1 MTIPVKRFFYLI
13 NILTIVYII
22 FTVLFS
28 SISIRTNYKNLS
40 KLNYNIE
47 KEYDVILDKYKKIIV
62 LILKNELPENI
73 NYFNSVSS
81 AAYSLPP
88 INELKFS
95 EPKDAIVNGVSNKTS
110 SSSNI
115 ISAIECYNSKCIKVF
130 VDREKI
136 LNNILKNK
144 SWRYGEITTIPI
156 KKATLLK
163 ISANSFLEAH
173 KNFIITTLSYF
184 FILYLFQSIFLFIRN
199 YRLFKNNASLL
210 IALDKNN
217 QESIKQSI
225 DYNKLYD
232 NVLFTQ
238 ELSSEYFTHCIHQL
252 ITRDIYIE
260 EIDLMDCLRK
270 IEKFFSYRIIKSNLK
285 ITFDHKDTIKS
296 ITSDREMVFIV
307 LLNLIF
313 KTIYRSKLSSEI
325 IIKISQDQGSANIEI
340 TDIGYEY
347 KQKLSDKIRMHEL
360 PSPVL
365 EKLCQKAKIEIKDT
379 KKDEVNVM
387 FISINIMDPETEEDQ
402 ETNITDDNIIKIK
415 FSPL

>member
-1 MTIPVKRFFYLI
+1 M
-13 NILTIVYII
+13 TIVYII

-47 KEYDVILDKYKKIIV
+47 KEYDVVLDKYKKIIV
-62 LILKNELPENI
+62 LMLKNELPENI

-95 EPKDAIVNGVSNKTS
+95 ESKDAIVNGISNKTS
-110 SSSNI
+110 RSSNI
-115 ISAIECYNSKCIKVF
+115 ISAIECYNSKCIKIF

-163 ISANSFLEAH
+163 ISANSFLEGH
-173 KNFIITTLSYF
+173 KNFLVITLAYF

-199 YRLFKNNASLL
+199 YRLSKNNASLL

-232 NVLFTQ
+232 NVMVIQ
-238 ELSSEYFTHCIHQL
+238 ELSNEYFTHYIHQL
-252 ITRDIYIE
+252 ITRDINIE
-260 EIDLMDCLRK
+260 EIDLLDCLQK
-270 IEKFFSYRIIKSNLK
+270 VGKFFSYHIIKSNLK
-285 ITFDHKDTIKS
+285 ITLDYKDTIKS
-296 ITSDREMVFIV
+296 IISDKEMVFIV

-325 IIKISQDQGSANIEI
+325 IIKISQEQGFSNIEI

-347 KQKLSDKIRMHEL
+347 NQKPSDKIRMHEL
-360 PSPVL
+360 PSPIL
-365 EKLCQKAKIEIKDT
+365 EKFCQKAKIEIKDT
-379 KKDEVNVM
+379 KKDEINTM
-387 FISINIMDPETEEDQ
+387 YISINIMDPETEKNQ
-402 ETNITDDNIIKIK
+402 ETNTTDNNIIRMRFI
-415 FSPL
+415 